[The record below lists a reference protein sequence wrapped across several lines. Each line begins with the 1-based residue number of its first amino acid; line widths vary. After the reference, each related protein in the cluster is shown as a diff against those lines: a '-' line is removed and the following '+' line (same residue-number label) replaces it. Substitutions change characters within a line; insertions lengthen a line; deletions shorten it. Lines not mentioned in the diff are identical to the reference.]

1 MSAARTALDVLA
13 GYHSWQLNRVSTTTY
28 PHDVVVTCRRQG
40 EPLSDA
46 EGVAVAKLMRLGT
59 CYRCRI
65 GKARFYFGETPLEAA
80 ERAAAA
86 EEAKQPTEDKK

>member
-1 MSAARTALDVLA
+1 MSAERTAIDVLA
-13 GYHSWQLNRVSTTTY
+13 EFRSWQLNRVSMTTY
-28 PHDVVVTCRRQG
+28 PHDVVVTARRQG
-40 EPLSDA
+40 QPLSDA
-46 EGVAVAKLMRLGT
+46 EAVAIARLVRHGA

-86 EEAKQPTEDKK
+86 EEAKQPTEDKT